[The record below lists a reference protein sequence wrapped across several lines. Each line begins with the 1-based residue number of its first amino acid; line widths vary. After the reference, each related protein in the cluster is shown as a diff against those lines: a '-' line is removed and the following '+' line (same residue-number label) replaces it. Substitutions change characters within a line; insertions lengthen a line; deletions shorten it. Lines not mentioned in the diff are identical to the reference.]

1 MEPVES
7 QVQSESTAAEISSE
21 HSSAAVPASPARVE
35 RRRKP
40 RTWETPPA
48 PVPPPHLE
56 DYKAIVAA
64 AEIDD
69 LHFLARDL
77 RGKSVKMVNSS

>member
-1 MEPVES
+1 MEPGGS
-7 QVQSESTAAEISSE
+7 QVQSESTAAERSAE
-21 HSSAAVPASPARVE
+21 HSSAPAPASPARVE

-56 DYKAIVAA
+56 DYKAIVGT
-64 AEIDD
+64 AEIDE
-69 LHFLARDL
+69 LPFSAREL
-77 RGKSVKMVNSS
+77 RERP